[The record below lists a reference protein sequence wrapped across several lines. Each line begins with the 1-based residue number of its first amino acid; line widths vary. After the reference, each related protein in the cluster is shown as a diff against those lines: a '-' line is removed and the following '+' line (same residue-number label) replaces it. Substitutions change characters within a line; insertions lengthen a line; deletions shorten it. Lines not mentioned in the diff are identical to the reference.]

1 MPATAAGLTAFMSP
15 LSPLEVLQNPFE
27 GPDNRLAPHAFP
39 VAGELARLAGYRALA
54 RPREAHHADR
64 LVRRAAARSGDAGH
78 GERDRALAAAERA
91 LRHLARGFLAY
102 RAVRAQRAF
111 LDTEHLALGLVRV
124 GDEAALEPGGGPG
137 HRRDDLRRP
146 APGTRFGGDE
156 LRARRLQAF
165 ADFLRKR
172 FH

>member
-1 MPATAAGLTAFMSP
+1 MPATAAGLTAFMSA
-15 LSPLEVLQNPFE
+15 LSSLEMLQNPFE
-27 GPDNRLAPHAFP
+27 GPDYRLAPHAFP
-39 VAGELARLAGYRALA
+39 VAGELARLAGYGAPA
-54 RPREAHHADR
+54 RPREAHRADG
-64 LVRRAAARSGDAGH
+64 LSRAAAAGAGDAGH
-78 GERDRALAAAERA
+78 GKRDRALAAVERA
-91 LRHLARGFLAY
+91 LRHFARGFLAD
-102 RAVRAQRAF
+102 RAVRVQRA
-111 LDTEHLALGLVRV
+111 LLHTEQLTLGLVRV
-124 GDEAALEPGGGPG
+124 SHEAALEPGGGPG